1 MSTFLGGNRVVLLE
15 NGEQY
20 FPDVLEAI
28 DNASR
33 EVHLE
38 TYIFAIDA
46 TGKRV
51 GNALIRAV
59 RRGVRV
65 RLLVDGF
72 GSREFVEEMMPDLLA
87 EGVEVLV
94 YRRDRG
100 GWRVK
105 RHRFRRMHRK
115 SIAIDGQIAW
125 IGGINI
131 IDDFSLHDA
140 DHPRFDY
147 AIRLEGP
154 LVGSVVHAVRQL
166 WMLVSWASF
175 NRRSTSGLASG
186 VPPRAGSVRAAFVL
200 RDNVTRRRNI
210 EEAYLGAINAARD
223 EVVIACA
230 YFFPGGRFRQAL
242 VDAARRGVRVTLLL
256 QGGLADHPMFANATR
271 ALYPHLMRNGIR
283 LFEYNRSCLHAKVA
297 VIDQYW
303 ATVGSSNIDPFSL
316 LLAREANVVI
326 EDEGFARQL
335 QTSLERA
342 IETGAQELRLE
353 DWKRRPWYQ
362 RMQCWLCFHC
372 VHRVLS
378 LVGFRNQQQ
387 DD

>member
-1 MSTFLGGNRVVLLE
+1 MSTFLGGNRVALLE

-28 DNASR
+28 EHASR
-33 EVHLE
+33 EIHVE
-38 TYIFAIDA
+38 TYIFANDA

-51 GNALIRAV
+51 ANALIRAV
-59 RRGVRV
+59 RRGVHVRV
-65 RLLVDGF
+65 LVDGF
-72 GSREFVEEMMPDLLA
+72 GSREFVAELMPDLLA

-100 GWRVK
+100 DWRIK

-115 SIAIDGQIAW
+115 NIVIDGRIAW
-125 IGGINI
+125 VGGINI
-131 IDDFSLHDA
+131 VDDFALHNA

-154 LVGSVVHAVRQL
+154 LVGSVLHAVRQL

-175 NRRSTSGLASG
+175 NRRSSSGHLSSA
-186 VPPRAGSVRAAFVL
+186 PPRVGNIRAAFVL
-200 RDNVTRRRNI
+200 RDNVTRRRDI
-210 EEAYLGAINAARD
+210 EEAYLNAINAARN
-223 EVVIACA
+223 EVTIACA

-256 QGGLADHPMFANATR
+256 QGLADHPMLAHATR
-271 ALYPHLMRNGIR
+271 ALYPYFMRNGIR
-283 LFEYNRSCLHAKVA
+283 LFEYHRSCLHAKVA
-297 VIDQYW
+297 VVDQYW

-326 EDEGFARQL
+326 EDESFARQL
-335 QTSLERA
+335 QSSLERA
-342 IETGAQELRLE
+342 IETGAEELCPE
-353 DWKRRPWYQ
+353 NWSRRPWYR
-362 RMQCWLCFHC
+362 RMQCWICFHC
-372 VHRVLS
+372 VRRGLS
-378 LVGFRNQQQ
+378 LVGFRNHQH